1 MSSDRVVAG
10 VTSSVG
16 RSAAGVP
23 GAGGRVLA
31 YDGHGQGRAAG
42 ASADAARGRESV
54 PARPA
59 PINREAAAAMF
70 SREIPRFR
78 RSERELH
85 WSIAIPFM
93 VCLASGIVI
102 KLFFNHLHAQLLVH
116 SALLWVHR
124 ISGACLVL
132 LPPLSAWRH
141 RKDLS
146 LYLYNIKRAWTW
158 TLDDIKWLVLVG
170 PATLVRRLKL
180 PEQHKFNAGEKVNF
194 MTLMLTYPV
203 LVTTGVLLYTPG
215 VNFLSFIVHV
225 SVAILSAPLIFG
237 HIFMAVVNPD
247 TRVGLSGMFSGNVD
261 REWARHH
268 YAKWYRETFG
278 GDAEPEPEATPDESI
293 VGPQAEAVVRCS
305 ACGAASPLASWARL
319 LDSVAEMR
327 PLDCPACGAPSAVV
341 SAVVKSEDIG
351 AILEGLEQAGVGGSR
366 RRVPSAASAAVT
378 APAPE
383 DAATPLAPCPSGA

>member
-16 RSAAGVP
+16 RSAGGGQAV
-23 GAGGRVLA
+23 GGRVLA
-31 YDGHGQGRAAG
+31 YGGRAQGRAAG
-42 ASADAARGRESV
+42 TGAEAARAHEST

-158 TLDDIKWLVLVG
+158 TLDDIKWLLLVG
-170 PATLVRRLKL
+170 PATLVRRVKL
-180 PEQHKFNAGEKVNF
+180 PDQHKFNAGEKVNF
-194 MTLMLTYPV
+194 MSLMLTYPV

-268 YAKWYRETFG
+268 YAKWYAENFG
-278 GDAEPEPEATPDESI
+278 DDAEPEPMPEEVVA
-293 VGPQAEAVVRCS
+293 GPQAEALVRCS
-305 ACGAASPLASWARL
+305 ACGAETPLASWARL
-319 LDSVAEMR
+319 LDSVAELR

-341 SAVVKSEDIG
+341 AAVVKAEDIG
-351 AILEGLEQAGVGGSR
+351 AILEGLEEAGVSGPR
-366 RRVPSAASAAVT
+366 RRALSAASAPVT
-378 APAPE
+378 ASATE
-383 DAATPLAPCPSGA
+383 DAGTSLAPCPSGA